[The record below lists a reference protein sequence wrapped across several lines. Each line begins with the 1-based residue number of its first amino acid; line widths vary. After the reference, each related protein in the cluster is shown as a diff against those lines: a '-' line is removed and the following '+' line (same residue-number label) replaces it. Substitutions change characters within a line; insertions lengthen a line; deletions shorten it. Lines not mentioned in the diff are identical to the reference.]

1 MTSTS
6 IRYQS
11 GQTPLPPPFRD
22 QASRRWQEA
31 LAEAGAGE
39 ISASLSYTREVEP
52 AWAFSDFVGLTCKRH
67 HVLFRSL
74 LESDDLHRHAK
85 QASEFKNELES
96 ILKDIVSEEELG
108 SRLRLYRKRE
118 MVRIAWRDLVGLAD
132 LFETMADL
140 TRLAEACLT
149 CALNKLYALE
159 CGKWGMPHGESGM
172 AQSLVVIGMGKI
184 GAGELNFSSDID
196 LIFAYPETGRTRG
209 ASRSI
214 GNDEFFAGLAR
225 RLIRILS
232 TNTEE
237 GFVFRVDMRLRPYGE
252 NGPLVMSFD
261 GMEEYYQSQGRDWER
276 YAWIKA
282 RVLAGDK
289 NAGDDL
295 LESLRPFVFR
305 RYLDFGAFDSL
316 RSMKELMVRE
326 AKRQGLENNIKLG
339 AGGIREI
346 EFIGQAFQLLWGGR
360 VLALRNRRIMEILRL
375 LAEQGYLPPE
385 VSASLQEAYIFLRC
399 SEHRLQEFADKQT
412 HDLPVDDTA
421 RLRLSLSM
429 GFASWEA
436 YNKVL
441 RDHMCEVHA
450 HFASLFHSKES
461 IDTTIEAEL
470 NNYRHLWETDPVEG
484 QSRQLSADLGFQEP
498 QAVSRVLKNFQ
509 ASARIR
515 GLSDQG
521 RMRLDR
527 LMPRALRAIAGQ
539 GGGTEIITRFLSIL
553 EAIAGRISYLALLN
567 ENPAVMQHL
576 LKLIKA
582 SPIISDMVS
591 RHPLLL
597 DELLDS
603 RTLYAPP
610 DRMLLAMELRQ
621 RFSHLPEHDIEQNME
636 ELRSF
641 KQINLLRVAAAD
653 VTGGMPIMK
662 VSDHL
667 TFLAEVILEKVLH
680 LAWNHLAPKHGIA
693 AASPQ
698 GFAVLGYGKLGG
710 IELGYDSDLDLVFLR
725 ADIPGRPDSDGE
737 LPDNTRFFNRLG
749 QRLIHILT
757 AHTANGVLYPID
769 MRLRPDG
776 GSGLLMTTIDAF
788 AEYQATKAWTWEHQ
802 ALVRARAVAGDP
814 ELAERFADIRRQV
827 LSIPRDPEKLRCEV
841 VEMRQ
846 RLRAERD
853 KTGPGLFD
861 LKNGPGGI
869 VDIEFMVQYL
879 VLLEAHRYPELC
891 RWSDNVRLLETMAD
905 CGLLSPNE
913 AELLREAYLSLRTA
927 VHRRSLQKRPA
938 EAGMEEFRELRA
950 GVIKVWQR
958 ILGEPAD

>member
-1 MTSTS
+1 
-6 IRYQS
+6 
-11 GQTPLPPPFRD
+11 
-22 QASRRWQEA
+22 
-31 LAEAGAGE
+31 
-39 ISASLSYTREVEP
+39 
-52 AWAFSDFVGLTCKRH
+52 
-67 HVLFRSL
+67 
-74 LESDDLHRHAK
+74 
-85 QASEFKNELES
+85 
-96 ILKDIVSEEELG
+96 
-108 SRLRLYRKRE
+108 
-118 MVRIAWRDLVGLAD
+118 
-132 LFETMADL
+132 
-140 TRLAEACLT
+140 
-149 CALNKLYALE
+149 
-159 CGKWGMPHGESGM
+159 
-172 AQSLVVIGMGKI
+172 
-184 GAGELNFSSDID
+184 
-196 LIFAYPETGRTRG
+196 
-209 ASRSI
+209 
-214 GNDEFFAGLAR
+214 
-225 RLIRILS
+225 
-232 TNTEE
+232 
-237 GFVFRVDMRLRPYGE
+237 
-252 NGPLVMSFD
+252 
-261 GMEEYYQSQGRDWER
+261 
-276 YAWIKA
+276 
-282 RVLAGDK
+282 
-289 NAGDDL
+289 
-295 LESLRPFVFR
+295 
-305 RYLDFGAFDSL
+305 
-316 RSMKELMVRE
+316 
-326 AKRQGLENNIKLG
+326 
-339 AGGIREI
+339 
-346 EFIGQAFQLLWGGR
+346 
-360 VLALRNRRIMEILRL
+360 
-375 LAEQGYLPPE
+375 
-385 VSASLQEAYIFLRC
+385 
-399 SEHRLQEFADKQT
+399 
-412 HDLPVDDTA
+412 
-421 RLRLSLSM
+421 
-429 GFASWEA
+429 
-436 YNKVL
+436 
-441 RDHMCEVHA
+441 
-450 HFASLFHSKES
+450 
-461 IDTTIEAEL
+461 
-470 NNYRHLWETDPVEG
+470 
-484 QSRQLSADLGFQEP
+484 
-498 QAVSRVLKNFQ
+498 
-509 ASARIR
+509 
-515 GLSDQG
+515 
-521 RMRLDR
+521 
-527 LMPRALRAIAGQ
+527 
-539 GGGTEIITRFLSIL
+539 
-553 EAIAGRISYLALLN
+553 
-567 ENPAVMQHL
+567 
-576 LKLIKA
+576 
-582 SPIISDMVS
+582 
-591 RHPLLL
+591 
-597 DELLDS
+597 
-603 RTLYAPP
+603 
-610 DRMLLAMELRQ
+610 
-621 RFSHLPEHDIEQNME
+621 
-636 ELRSF
+636 
-641 KQINLLRVAAAD
+641 
-653 VTGGMPIMK
+653 MPIMK